1 MVFLF
6 AGNGERD
13 DTGAAEKES
22 GGDAGKP
29 GPSSTGTAAAHDGGP
44 DPTPDPARP
53 DLSRFSFVRTRQSL
67 AEIIN
72 AGREPDVEMAEKGE
86 KTPPRGGS
94 EALNKK
100 HPDLDGTME
109 SESGSD
115 KEYDERILDEDFE
128 MKEREV
134 DADGEEESESSESA
148 GESGRGEKGKNE
160 EERNIHVV
168 SPEPEMGPE
177 PIPVAGSSKDGGT
190 AGGDGVGRFEPVAGN
205 STDGIPDTGVRN
217 KAPEKGETEKKGQS
231 EKNEE
236 SENNLEIEEERVDR
250 TDPSLRPD
258 HRYFAVRSMLEK
270 GQQPRKLNPRM
281 KTEENNDNGFV
292 VEGDERWFRNYN
304 YSSIERT
311 VNVSCSFSYDG
322 GCVTC
327 LSGRHDAWG
336 GRRGEPVVIVATDPH
351 FPPNIPV
358 DREGECIRVLRVE
371 FGSLDEIAKELARM
385 KPDGGAVPG
394 TVVLYGSVSAM
405 EVESA
410 ESYAGKWK
418 QGRNSIKRSLGDVM
432 VIPVIP
438 ITPSGIRNR
447 KAIRSLLDVS
457 AWINDLEEPELR
469 FIRNTR
475 KNFEDINL
483 GRVDK
488 GEGWADTHLNHRM
501 PVSLAEESVGTMPYC
516 TGDWGIR
523 PLAIGP
529 MTEAGERFW
538 ILRLIWELNREM
550 RMALGTTV
558 SLSRTM
564 AGINRIANDTGG
576 LEVTCIGASN
586 ATRTTEALKR
596 KGVKATL
603 VGKTGW
609 KLSNSSMAAAEL
621 ELRRDGRAEAP
632 VVLHCLDGSVFFAV
646 GKSGAMSIPARGKD
660 GIVHVKG
667 KVSVAKGLQLSQV
680 MDQLEGFLAARK
692 DLLTILVSP
701 SLRFVRPCC
710 LTHDSLP
717 VEEKIEDGKRML
729 RELGSLRREIRNWL
743 YKKGFRNVVL
753 VDPLEANSAASSWDK
768 AQELMADSVHMQNAG
783 YSKLAGGIREAVQN
797 WLIGRK
803 RKANEEQGAAEKKPR
818 LGGGEGGPKGG
829 KGPGGKGACG
839 KGKGRGEGYGY
850 SH

>member
-1 MVFLF
+1 
-6 AGNGERD
+6 
-13 DTGAAEKES
+13 
-22 GGDAGKP
+22 
-29 GPSSTGTAAAHDGGP
+29 
-44 DPTPDPARP
+44 
-53 DLSRFSFVRTRQSL
+53 
-67 AEIIN
+67 
-72 AGREPDVEMAEKGE
+72 
-86 KTPPRGGS
+86 
-94 EALNKK
+94 
-100 HPDLDGTME
+100 
-109 SESGSD
+109 
-115 KEYDERILDEDFE
+115 
-128 MKEREV
+128 
-134 DADGEEESESSESA
+134 
-148 GESGRGEKGKNE
+148 
-160 EERNIHVV
+160 
-168 SPEPEMGPE
+168 
-177 PIPVAGSSKDGGT
+177 
-190 AGGDGVGRFEPVAGN
+190 
-205 STDGIPDTGVRN
+205 
-217 KAPEKGETEKKGQS
+217 
-231 EKNEE
+231 
-236 SENNLEIEEERVDR
+236 
-250 TDPSLRPD
+250 
-258 HRYFAVRSMLEK
+258 
-270 GQQPRKLNPRM
+270 
-281 KTEENNDNGFV
+281 
-292 VEGDERWFRNYN
+292 
-304 YSSIERT
+304 
-311 VNVSCSFSYDG
+311 
-322 GCVTC
+322 
-327 LSGRHDAWG
+327 
-336 GRRGEPVVIVATDPH
+336 
-351 FPPNIPV
+351 
-358 DREGECIRVLRVE
+358 
-371 FGSLDEIAKELARM
+371 
-385 KPDGGAVPG
+385 
-394 TVVLYGSVSAM
+394 M

-410 ESYAGKWK
+410 ESYALKWK
-418 QGRNSIKRSLGDVM
+418 QGRNAIKRSLGDVM

-475 KNFEDINL
+475 KNFEDVNL

-501 PVSLAEESVGTMPYC
+501 PVALAEESMGTMPYC

-564 AGINRIANDTGG
+564 AGINRIANDMSG

-603 VGKTGW
+603 IGKTGW

-621 ELRRDGRAEAP
+621 ELRREGRAEAP

-680 MDQLEGFLAARK
+680 MDQLEGFLEARK
-692 DLLTILVSP
+692 DMLTILVSP
-701 SLRFVRPCC
+701 SVRFVRPCC
-710 LTHDSLP
+710 LTHDNLP
-717 VEEKIEDGKRML
+717 VEEKIEEGKRML

-783 YSKLAGGIREAVQN
+783 YSKLAGGIREALQN

-829 KGPGGKGACG
+829 KGPGGKGAGG
-839 KGKGRGEGYGY
+839 KGKGRGKGYGY

>member
-1 MVFLF
+1 V
-6 AGNGERD
+6 
-13 DTGAAEKES
+13 
-22 GGDAGKP
+22 
-29 GPSSTGTAAAHDGGP
+29 DG
-44 DPTPDPARP
+44 
-53 DLSRFSFVRTRQSL
+53 
-67 AEIIN
+67 
-72 AGREPDVEMAEKGE
+72 
-86 KTPPRGGS
+86 
-94 EALNKK
+94 
-100 HPDLDGTME
+100 
-109 SESGSD
+109 
-115 KEYDERILDEDFE
+115 
-128 MKEREV
+128 
-134 DADGEEESESSESA
+134 
-148 GESGRGEKGKNE
+148 
-160 EERNIHVV
+160 
-168 SPEPEMGPE
+168 
-177 PIPVAGSSKDGGT
+177 
-190 AGGDGVGRFEPVAGN
+190 
-205 STDGIPDTGVRN
+205 
-217 KAPEKGETEKKGQS
+217 
-231 EKNEE
+231 
-236 SENNLEIEEERVDR
+236 
-250 TDPSLRPD
+250 
-258 HRYFAVRSMLEK
+258 
-270 GQQPRKLNPRM
+270 
-281 KTEENNDNGFV
+281 
-292 VEGDERWFRNYN
+292 
-304 YSSIERT
+304 
-311 VNVSCSFSYDG
+311 
-322 GCVTC
+322 
-327 LSGRHDAWG
+327 
-336 GRRGEPVVIVATDPH
+336 
-351 FPPNIPV
+351 
-358 DREGECIRVLRVE
+358 EGECIRVLRVE

-410 ESYAGKWK
+410 ESYALKWK
-418 QGRNSIKRSLGDVM
+418 QGRNAIKRSLGDVM

-475 KNFEDINL
+475 KNFEDVNL

-501 PVSLAEESVGTMPYC
+501 PVSLAEESVGTMPYS

-529 MTEAGERFW
+529 LTEAGERFW
-538 ILRLIWELNREM
+538 IMRLIWELNREM

-564 AGINRIANDTGG
+564 AGINRIANDLGG
-576 LEVTCIGASN
+576 LEMTCIGASN

-621 ELRRDGRAEAP
+621 ELRRDGRAEMP

-680 MDQLEGFLAARK
+680 LEQLEGFLAARK
-692 DLLTILVSP
+692 DLLTIIISP
-701 SLRFVRPCC
+701 SVRFVRPCC
-710 LTHDSLP
+710 LPHDSLP

-753 VDPLEANSAASSWDK
+753 VDPLEMNSAAASWDK

-803 RKANEEQGAAEKKPR
+803 RKANEDQGAAEKKPR
-818 LGGGEGGPKGG
+818 LGGCEGGPKGG
-829 KGPGGKGACG
+829 KGPGGKGGGG
-839 KGKGRGEGYGY
+839 KGKGRGKGYGY